1 MSSSNHSRPKVR
13 VFAVA
18 NQKGGVGKT
27 TTAVNLGS
35 ALAERGVRALCVD
48 LDPQGHLTV
57 NMGVANPDDL
67 RLTVYDMLCEHNV
80 AVEDIRLHSPGV
92 GVDFLP
98 ANVELAG
105 AELQLV
111 TEIGRESVLRE
122 KLHPIMSEYD
132 FIVIDCPPSLGLL
145 AINALVAATDVII
158 PLQCEYFG
166 MKGMEQ
172 LQRTIERVRI
182 KLNPKL
188 RIHGIL
194 PTIHKGRTVHANEV
208 LHGVQANFGNLVYPI
223 QVSDSIRFAEC
234 PLAGQSILQYATD
247 SDGAR
252 AYRKLADYVLSGR
265 EDS

>member
-1 MSSSNHSRPKVR
+1 MASNNHKSAPVEIL
-13 VFAVA
+13 AVA

-27 TTAVNLGS
+27 TTAVNLAS
-35 ALAERGVRALCVD
+35 ALRERQVRVLAVD

-57 NMGVANPDDL
+57 NMGVSRPDDL
-67 RLTVYDMLCEHNV
+67 QLTVYDMLCEHQV
-80 AVEDIRLHSPGV
+80 GAVDVRLHSPGL

-111 TEIGRESVLRE
+111 TEIGRESVLQE
-122 KLHPIMSEYD
+122 KLAPILGDYD
-132 FIVIDCPPSLGLL
+132 YVVIDCPPSLGLL
-145 AINALVAATDVII
+145 CLNALVAATQVVI

-172 LQRTIERVRI
+172 LQRTIERVRV
-182 KLNPKL
+182 KLNPRL

-208 LHGVQANFGNLVYPI
+208 LNDVQSHFGRLVYPF
-223 QVSDSIRFAEC
+223 QVTDSIRFAEC
-234 PLAGQSILQYATD
+234 PLVGQSILQYATD
-247 SDGAR
+247 SDGAT
-252 AYRKLADYVLSGR
+252 AYRQLAEAVITKEGR
-265 EDS
+265 

>member
-1 MSSSNHSRPKVR
+1 MSSNHVKAEVQ

-35 ALAERGVRALCVD
+35 ALAERGCRVLCVD

-57 NMGVANPDDL
+57 NMGVAKPDDL

-80 AVEDIRLHSPGV
+80 GAQDVRLHSPGV

-122 KLHPIMSEYD
+122 KLHPIMAEYD
-132 FIVIDCPPSLGLL
+132 FIIIDCPPSLGLL
-145 AINALVAATDVII
+145 SINALVVATSVVI

-172 LQRTIERVRI
+172 LQRTIERVRV
-182 KLNPKL
+182 KLNPQL

-208 LHGVQANFGNLVYPI
+208 LNDVQAHFGDLVYPF
-223 QVSDSIRFAEC
+223 QVGDSIRFAEC
-234 PLAGQSILQYATD
+234 PLAGQSILQYAKD
-247 SDGAR
+247 SDGAA
-252 AYRKLADYVLSGR
+252 AYRNLAAYILAAG
-265 EDS
+265 

>member
-1 MSSSNHSRPKVR
+1 MSSNHHVSTEAQ
-13 VFAVA
+13 VFAIA

-35 ALAERGVRALCVD
+35 ALAERGSRVLLID

-57 NMGVANPDDL
+57 NMGVSNPDDL
-67 RLTVYDMLCEHNV
+67 RLTVYDLLCEHNV
-80 AVEDIRLHSPGV
+80 GAEDVRLHSPGV

-122 KLHPIMSEYD
+122 KLHPLLSEYD
-132 FIVIDCPPSLGLL
+132 FVIIDCPPSLGLL
-145 AINALVAATDVII
+145 SINALVVATDVII

-172 LQRTIERVRI
+172 LQRTIERIRV
-182 KLNPKL
+182 KLNPRL

-208 LHGVQANFGNLVYPI
+208 LQEVSSHFGAMVYPF
-223 QVSDSIRFAEC
+223 QVGDSIRFAEC
-234 PLAGQSILQYATD
+234 PLVGMSILQYAKD
-247 SDGAR
+247 SDGAS
-252 AYRKLADYVLSGR
+252 AYRKLAEQVLATR
-265 EDS
+265 

>member
-1 MSSSNHSRPKVR
+1 MSSNHHPSPEVQ
-13 VFAVA
+13 VFAIS

-35 ALAERGVRALCVD
+35 ALAERGARVLCVD

-57 NMGVANPDDL
+57 NMGVAKPDEL

-80 AVEDIRLHSPGV
+80 AAQDIRLHSPGV

-122 KLHPIMSEYD
+122 KLHPVMADYD
-132 FIVIDCPPSLGLL
+132 YIIIDCPPSLGLL
-145 AINALVAATDVII
+145 AINALVVATDVII

-172 LQRTIERVRI
+172 LRRTIERVRT
-182 KLNPKL
+182 KLNPRL

-194 PTIHKGRTVHANEV
+194 PTIHRGRTVHANEV
-208 LHGVQANFGNLVYPI
+208 LHEVQANFGELVYPF
-223 QVSDSIRFAEC
+223 QVADSIRFAEC
-234 PLAGQSILQYATD
+234 PLAGQSILQYAKD
-247 SDGAR
+247 SDGAT
-252 AYRKLADYVLSGR
+252 AYRALADYVLNHRRDG
-265 EDS
+265 

>member
-1 MSSSNHSRPKVR
+1 MSANHHPTRPPQ
-13 VFAVA
+13 VFAIA

-27 TTAVNLGS
+27 TTAVNLAS
-35 ALAERGVRALCVD
+35 ALSERGARVLCVD

-57 NMGVANPDDL
+57 NMGVGKPDDL
-67 RLTVYDMLCEHNV
+67 RLTVYDMLCEHRV
-80 AVEDIRLHSPGV
+80 TAADVRLYSPGV
-92 GVDFLP
+92 EVDFLP

-122 KLHPIMSEYD
+122 KLQPIVGEYEYV
-132 FIVIDCPPSLGLL
+132 VIDCPPSLGLL
-145 AINALVAATDVII
+145 SINALVAATDVII

-172 LQRTIERVRI
+172 LQRTIDRVRV
-182 KLNPKL
+182 KLNPRL

-208 LHGVQANFGNLVYPI
+208 LRDVQEHFGDLVYPF
-223 QVSDSIRFAEC
+223 QVGDSIRFAEC
-234 PLAGQSILQYATD
+234 PLVGQSILHYAGD
-247 SDGAR
+247 SDGAA
-252 AYRKLADYVLSGR
+252 AYRQLAQAVLAGR
-265 EDS
+265 EET

>member
-1 MSSSNHSRPKVR
+1 MYSNSHHPLEVQ
-13 VFAVA
+13 VFAIA

-35 ALAERGVRALCVD
+35 ALVERGRRVLCVD
-48 LDPQGHLTV
+48 MDPQGHLTV
-57 NMGVANPDDL
+57 NMGASNPDDL
-67 RLTVYDMLCEHNV
+67 RLTVYDLLCEHNV
-80 AVEDIRLHSPGV
+80 RVEDVRLHSPGV

-122 KLHPIMSEYD
+122 KLQPILAEYD
-132 FIVIDCPPSLGLL
+132 FVVIDCPPSLGLL
-145 AINALVAATDVII
+145 SINALVVATDVII

-172 LQRTIERVRI
+172 LQRTIERIRI
-182 KLNPKL
+182 KLNPRL

-208 LHGVQANFGNLVYPI
+208 LQDVQEHFGNLVYPF
-223 QVSDSIRFAEC
+223 QVGDSIRFAEC
-234 PLAGQSILQYATD
+234 PLAGQSILQYARE
-247 SDGAR
+247 SDGAA
-252 AYRKLADYVLSGR
+252 AYRKLADHVLATR
-265 EDS
+265 

>member
-1 MSSSNHSRPKVR
+1 MPSNNHKPKGVQIL
-13 VFAVA
+13 AVA

-27 TTAVNLGS
+27 TTAVNLAS
-35 ALAERGVRALCVD
+35 ALAERGVRVLAVD

-57 NMGVANPDDL
+57 NMGVSQPDEL
-67 RLTVYDMLCEHNV
+67 RVTVYDMLCEHQV
-80 AVEDIRLHSPGV
+80 AAADVRLHSPGV

-98 ANVELAG
+98 SNVELAG

-111 TEIGRESVLRE
+111 TEIGRESVLLE
-122 KLHPIMSEYD
+122 KLNPILGDYD
-132 FIVIDCPPSLGLL
+132 FVIIDCPPSLGLL
-145 AINALVAATDVII
+145 CINALVAATAVVI

-172 LQRTIERVRI
+172 LQRTIERVRV
-182 KLNPKL
+182 KLNPRL

-208 LHGVQANFGNLVYPI
+208 LNDVQSHFGNLVYPF

-234 PLAGQSILQYATD
+234 PLVGQSILQYASE
-247 SDGAR
+247 SDGAA
-252 AYRKLADYVLSGR
+252 AYRQLAEAVLSG
-265 EDS
+265 EGH